1 MRHGLRVARW
11 FAALAGWAMAP
22 LATAAAQPTTPTSR
36 PTRAA
41 AAPATPI
48 ARIGGVRC
56 AASTA
61 STEGTAPR
69 LMWRGTTVRW
79 AEWPV
84 ELGPSR
90 VAARIVVATFS
101 PRRTTLSLDI
111 AREGAGLGAWTLE
124 KAPPD
129 ALLAVNA
136 GQFTDEGPWG
146 WVVHNGREWQA
157 PGSGTLAAAIAVDSS
172 GAIAIVPAAAIGAR
186 RIGALREAV
195 QSYPAL
201 LEQGQPSAA
210 LCGGSELD
218 LTHRDTRLAIGVR
231 RDGDVMV
238 ALSRYAG
245 AGSGVSRV
253 AERVPI
259 GPTTPEMAEIM
270 RRLGAVD
277 ALMLDGG
284 LSAQLLV
291 RSGTTV
297 RRWPGLR
304 AVPLALVVRAR

>member
-1 MRHGLRVARW
+1 VGQA
-11 FAALAGWAMAP
+11 AALAVARKARVVAAVCCWARADVAFAQA
-22 LATAAAQPTTPTSR
+22 ATP
-36 PTRAA
+36 PTRIGAVRCESTRPLS
-41 AAPATPI
+41 APAL
-48 ARIGGVRC
+48 A
-56 AASTA
+56 
-61 STEGTAPR
+61 
-69 LMWRGTTVRW
+69 WRGSVVRW

-84 ELGPSR
+84 QLGPSR
-90 VAARIVVATFS
+90 VASRIIVAMFD
-101 PRRTTLSLDI
+101 PRTTTLSLDI
-111 AREGAGLGAWTLE
+111 VREGNGLGAWTLDN
-124 KAPPD
+124 APAE

-136 GQFTDEGPWG
+136 GQFTDDGPWG

-157 PGSGTLAAAIAVDSS
+157 PGDGALAAALAVDSS
-172 GAIAIVPAAAIGAR
+172 GAVSLVPFSEIAR
-186 RIGALREAV
+186 RRRSAVREAV

-201 LEQGQPSAA
+201 LEGGRPLPA
-210 LCGGSELD
+210 LCAGDDLD
-218 LTHRDTRLAIGVR
+218 RSHRDTRLAIGVR
-231 RDGDVMV
+231 ATGELVL

-245 AGSGVSRV
+245 AGSGVSRM

-297 RRWPGLR
+297 QRWPGLR

>member
-1 MRHGLRVARW
+1 MFVA
-11 FAALAGWAMAP
+11 FAGAALAGSAIAP
-22 LATAAAQPTTPTSR
+22 LGTAAAQPTTPTPSPPR
-36 PTRAA
+36 PAA
-41 AAPATPI
+41 AVSASPI

-56 AASTA
+56 EERTA
-61 STEGTAPR
+61 STGGAAPR
-69 LMWRGTTVRW
+69 LAWRGTTVRW

-90 VAARIVVATFS
+90 VASRIVVATFS
-101 PRRTTLSLDI
+101 PRRTTMSLDI
-111 AREGAGLGAWTLE
+111 AREGAGLGAWTLDR
-124 KAPPD
+124 APVD
-129 ALLAVNA
+129 AVLAVNA
-136 GQFTDEGPWG
+136 GQFTDDGPWG
-146 WVVHNGREWQA
+146 WVVHDGREWQA

-172 GAIAIVPAAAIGAR
+172 GAITILPAAAIATR
-186 RIGALREAV
+186 RTSSLREAV

-201 LEQGQPSAA
+201 LEQGQPAA
-210 LCGGSELD
+210 SLCAGSELD

-231 RDGDVMV
+231 RDGDVLV

-245 AGSGVSRV
+245 AGSGVSRM